1 MSMNRFTGQTVIVT
15 GGATGI
21 GLATAKLF
29 AAEGADIVIAGR
41 NEANGKAAW
50 NELKNLGGNPLF
62 LRTDI
67 SEEAAVRRM
76 VDQTLE
82 HTGRIDAMVNNAA
95 MFYESEF
102 LLETSERWR
111 AVFDTIVNGAYWCSK
126 YAAEAM
132 IERGISGSIVNVSSI
147 NGSRALQL
155 SSHYN
160 AAKGA
165 LDQLTRCVALEL
177 SPYGIRVN
185 GVAPGFIETE
195 LSIVGGENE
204 LESEWFKQYY
214 VGQRKI
220 PLARAG
226 RADEVASVIAFLASD
241 ASTYIQGA
249 IIPVDGGLSTTF

>member
-1 MSMNRFTGQTVIVT
+1 MKRFTGQTVIIT

-29 AAEGADIVIAGR
+29 AGEEANVVIAGR
-41 NEANGKAAW
+41 NRENGARALQQ
-50 NELKNLGGNPLF
+50 LKELGGQPLF
-62 LRTDI
+62 VPTDV
-67 SEEAAVRRM
+67 SDEEAVQTM
-76 VDQTLE
+76 IEQTLA
-82 HTGRIDAMVNNAA
+82 HTGRLDVLVNNAA

-102 LLETSERWR
+102 IHESSERWR
-111 AVFDTIVNGAYWCSK
+111 SVFDTITNGAYYCSK
-126 YAAEAM
+126 YAAKAM
-132 IERGISGSIVNVSSI
+132 IDCQISGSIINVSSI
-147 NGSRALQL
+147 NGVRALMK

-165 LDQLTRCVALEL
+165 LDQLTRCTALEL
-177 SPYGIRVN
+177 SEYSIRVN

-204 LESEWFKQYY
+204 LETDWFQQYY
-214 VGQRKI
+214 VQQRKI

-226 RADEVASVIAFLASD
+226 QVEEVANVIAFLASKE
-241 ASTYIQGA
+241 ASYIQGA